1 MSISAILKSRGHACD
16 VLIETFEKEDLIRK
30 AVGLSPDFIAFS
42 CLASDF
48 PWAVGVAAEI
58 KKHRN
63 IPSIFG
69 GTHVTLNPEESLA
82 PSAVDMICIGEG
94 EQAMV
99 ELAEALS
106 AGVDFSGILNLWV
119 KRDGRVIRNKM
130 RDLVADLD
138 SLPFPDRKLYDKYP
152 FFRERGKRP
161 IHFGRGCPYDC
172 TYCHNASKKRL
183 FLGKGRFVRWRSQEN
198 ILAEIGELVE
208 GSYIKVLHVIDDS
221 FGVNREWLKEF
232 LPKLAASTKTRLA
245 VQANMRADIV
255 TEDLCRAFQEYGNR
269 HLRLRIAVETG
280 NEEYRKKILKKN
292 ITNEALF
299 KAAGLFRKNKIR
311 FITYNMI
318 GLPGETLPLALETL
332 RLNMKLKPALAIGFI
347 FQPYLGTELASY
359 ALEKGFLSAE
369 TARRLGTREFSGF
382 YHSRSPL
389 HQKDIRKIEN
399 LHKVF
404 SLVAKRPFL
413 YPFFRWMIPLRVFS
427 LPLLI
432 VYRTHVRFLL
442 WRRFAQDRY

>member
-1 MSISAILKSRGHACD
+1 MYISAMLKSRGHACD
-16 VLIETFEKEDLIRK
+16 VLIETFEKGDFIRK
-30 AVGLSPDFIAFS
+30 AVGLSPDLIAFS

-48 PWAVGVAAEI
+48 PWAVRVAAEI
-58 KKHRN
+58 KMQRN

-82 PSAVDMICIGEG
+82 SSAVDMICIGEG
-94 EQAMV
+94 EHPMV
-99 ELAEALS
+99 ELADTLS
-106 AGVDFSGILNLWV
+106 GSGDFSGILNLWI
-119 KRDGRVIRNKM
+119 KRDGRVIRNEM
-130 RDLVADLD
+130 RDLVAGLD
-138 SLPFPDRKLYDKYP
+138 SLPFPDRTLYDKYP
-152 FFRERGKRP
+152 FFTERGKRP

-172 TYCHNASKKRL
+172 TYCHNSSKKRL
-183 FLGKGRFVRWRSQEN
+183 FQGKGRYVRWRSQEN
-198 ILAEIGELVE
+198 ILAEVRKLVE
-208 GSYIKVLHVIDDS
+208 DSYIKVLHVIDDS
-221 FGVNREWLKEF
+221 FGVNKEWLKEF

-280 NEEYRKKILKKN
+280 NQEYRKNILKKN
-292 ITNEALF
+292 ITNESLF

-332 RLNMKLKPALAIGFI
+332 RLNMRLKPALAIGFI

-359 ALEKGFLSAE
+359 ALEKGYLSPE
-369 TARRLGTREFSGF
+369 TARLLGTKEFSGF

-389 HQKDIRKIEN
+389 HQLDIRKIEN

-413 YPFFRWMIPLRVFS
+413 YPFFRWMIPFRVFS

-432 VYRTHVRFLL
+432 VYKAHVRFLL